1 MLTRILSSIL
11 LVACTAVAGATEKQ
25 FGEYTIHYSA
35 FKSDFLSSPMA
46 KAYGITRSK
55 NRAVLNITVTKSGE
69 KGLPQPIEAD
79 ISSKVFNVY
88 QQTKAVNLRKIVD
101 QGSIYYIAE
110 FPVANEEIVNFEVAA
125 SQDKN
130 PIGKVTFQQ
139 QFFLQ

>member
-1 MLTRILSSIL
+1 MLSRVLSAIL
-11 LVACTAVAGATEKQ
+11 LVACTTVAGATEKK

-35 FKSDFLSSPMA
+35 FKSDFLSAAMA

-69 KGLPQPIEAD
+69 KGLPQPVEAD

-88 QQTKAVNLRKIVD
+88 QQTKAVDLRKVVD
-101 QGSIYYIAE
+101 HGSVYYIAE

-125 SQDKN
+125 SQDKT

-139 QFFLQ
+139 QFFLH